1 MTADPMY
8 AGISLAA
15 ATELVRAA
23 VTAAADD
30 GTLTLHGYTVK
41 VRSEDDSISTSIDF
55 YVGNAPDTCRWD
67 SVLSPEC
74 AAFEDELRAA
84 LTGIACR
91 FYTPDDKR
99 RFVTVSFDYNR
110 YRKDQ
115 R

>member
-1 MTADPMY
+1 MTAAPMY
-8 AGISLAA
+8 PGISLAD

-23 VTAAADD
+23 VKAAADD
-30 GTLTLHGYTVK
+30 GALALHGFTVR
-41 VRSEDDSISTSIDF
+41 VRSEDDSISTSIDL
-55 YVGNAPDTCRWD
+55 YVGNPPDTWRW

-74 AAFEDELRAA
+74 RAFEDELRAA
-84 LTGIACR
+84 LTGVACR
-91 FYTPDDKR
+91 HYTPDNKR